1 MTDRRSRVLSSIL
14 SLAAMGNGMPIG
26 LGVPG
31 PGARLSFDD
40 YGPRSLPRVTTRALH
55 QAVRS
60 PAEVERRKRRKAQRK
75 ARRGGR

>member
-1 MTDRRSRVLSSIL
+1 MTLDRRARVLSSIL

-31 PGARLSFDD
+31 ARLSFDD
-40 YGPRSLPRVTTRALH
+40 YGPRALPRATTRALH
-55 QAVRS
+55 QPVRS
-60 PAEVERRKRRKAQRK
+60 PAEVQRRKKRKAQRK